1 MTRDRAR
8 AAVAERFKDERGE
21 TLSELLMTILIMGIA
36 FVSILA
42 GLGTAIAL
50 SGVHRGQANAD
61 VVIVSAAD
69 AVKSQTQ
76 NAYVA
81 CNLATTSSYS
91 PTTGVT
97 LPSGWTAANLTI
109 TSVKG
114 WNGTA
119 FATCTSGST
128 DNKIELVTVQAV
140 TPGTPST
147 TESVD
152 VLKRN
157 PA

>member
-1 MTRDRAR
+1 MTRAR
-8 AAVAERFKDERGE
+8 ALTALAERLKDERGE
-21 TLSELLMTILIMGIA
+21 TLAELLMTIVIMGIA
-36 FVSILA
+36 FVSILG

-61 VVIVSAAD
+61 VTLVSAAD
-69 AVKSQTQ
+69 AVKSNTL
-76 NAYVA
+76 NPYVA
-81 CNLATTSSYS
+81 CPSVTTSSYN
-91 PTTGVT
+91 PTSGVT
-97 LPSGWTAANLTI
+97 LPSGWSASNITI
-109 TSVKG
+109 TSVQKLDG
-114 WNGTA
+114 ST
-119 FATCTSGST
+119 FHATCPAT
-128 DNKIELVTVQAV
+128 DHGLELITIQII